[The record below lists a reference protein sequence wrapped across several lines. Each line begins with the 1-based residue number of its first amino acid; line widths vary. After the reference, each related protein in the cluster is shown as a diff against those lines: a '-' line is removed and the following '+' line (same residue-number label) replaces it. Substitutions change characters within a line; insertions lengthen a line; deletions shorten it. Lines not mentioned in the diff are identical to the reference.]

1 MTFRDDLP
9 HRDEAESLGGRVGD
23 DAAGWETGEIAPTD
37 ELTPQHEIPAR
48 QESSAAA
55 IPWPEPPKRSGRPA
69 NAKLLMGLGIGG
81 AVVLVIAIVWAMFTK
96 QDASRG
102 LESGG
107 NPSASSSASAQSA
120 SPSSTSPP
128 GSGGGTPV
136 PMADPDGAGQSC
148 AAGFHV
154 KGREGFGTRAVRG
167 SKETSCAF
175 ASKVLEAY
183 WVQVGTPTK
192 DPERI
197 TAAGTVPCSSTG
209 GECSGD
215 NFVMKCAAQN
225 NEDWIT
231 CVGGK
236 NARVYI
242 Y

>member
-9 HRDEAESLGGRVGD
+9 HRDEAENLHGRVRD
-23 DAAGWETGEIAPTD
+23 DAAWSETGATEPTD
-37 ELTPQHEIPAR
+37 RLPPQHESSAR

-55 IPWPEPPKRSGRPA
+55 IPWQEPPKRSGRPA
-69 NAKLLMGLGIGG
+69 NATLLIGLGVAG

-96 QDASRG
+96 RDASRG
-102 LESGG
+102 PENGG
-107 NPSASSSASAQSA
+107 NPFASSSASAQSG
-120 SPSSTSPP
+120 SPSSTSAP
-128 GSGGGTPV
+128 GSGGTPV
-136 PMADPDGAGQSC
+136 AMADPDGVGQSC
-148 AAGFHV
+148 ASGFHV
-154 KGREGFGTRAVRG
+154 KGREGFGTRSVRG

-192 DPERI
+192 DSKRI

-225 NEDWIT
+225 NENWIT
-231 CVGGK
+231 CVGGN